1 MNETSAGVM
10 PKEIKADQC
19 RHTSWSQELIRVIRN
34 QLLVRVCSSL
44 EVKEKKKACSS
55 PRLASFRGLK
65 LLSLFMTVA
74 PQHL

>member
-34 QLLVRVCSSL
+34 QLLVRVCCSL
-44 EVKEKKKACSS
+44 EVKEKRKPV
-55 PRLASFRGLK
+55 PRQDWPPLG
-65 LLSLFMTVA
+65 V
-74 PQHL
+74 